1 MKSPVGPDLAVD
13 VEAMRVEDWP
23 AVAAI
28 YAEGLATGK
37 ATFETEVPEHEHWDA
52 TRLQAGRLV
61 ARDADGTIVGWAALG
76 RVSRRQF
83 MSGVAEVSIYVAGAA
98 QGRGVGRQLLSRL
111 IDESEDAGIWTLQAA
126 VFPENEATIRLH
138 ERAGFRVVGRR
149 EKIAML
155 DGHWRDT
162 LLLERRSDRAGLPGD

>member
-1 MKSPVGPDLAVD
+1 MTEPVTKSPVGPDLGVG

-83 MSGVAEVSIYVAGAA
+83 MSGVAEVST
-98 QGRGVGRQLLSRL
+98 RPRR
-111 IDESEDAGIWTLQAA
+111 WQATPQPA
-126 VFPENEATIRLH
+126 H
-138 ERAGFRVVGRR
+138 
-149 EKIAML
+149 
-155 DGHWRDT
+155 
-162 LLLERRSDRAGLPGD
+162 